1 MFSRGVV
8 MGTVSS
14 SLNPGVSELLQTL
27 SNINSPVLSSPAVV
41 SALEKAPESDIV
53 QLSNEALQLQ
63 SVDTMFGISN
73 GSSSSGSDMSSLL
86 ENLDSSATASG
97 TSTANSQSAS
107 GVLASASAADQLA
120 NYQAALQASVS
131 QGLFGTASSN
141 GLIGSLFNT
150 VA

>member
-1 MFSRGVV
+1 

-27 SNINSPVLSSPAVV
+27 SNVNSPVMSSPAVV
-41 SALEKAPESDIV
+41 SALEKAPEQDIV
-53 QLSNEALQLQ
+53 QLSTEALQLQ
-63 SVDTMFGISN
+63 SVDTMFGIST
-73 GSSSSGSDMSSLL
+73 GSSGSGSNMSSLL
-86 ENLDSSATASG
+86 ESLATSATGSG
-97 TSTANSQSAS
+97 TEATNSQAAS

-120 NYQAALQASVS
+120 NYQAALQASVN

>member
-1 MFSRGVV
+1 

-27 SNINSPVLSSPAVV
+27 SNVNSPVMSSPAVV
-41 SALEKAPESDIV
+41 SALEKAPERDIV
-53 QLSNEALQLQ
+53 QLSTEALQLQ
-63 SVDTMFGISN
+63 SVETMFGISN
-73 GSSSSGSDMSSLL
+73 GSSGSGSDMSSLL
-86 ENLDSSATASG
+86 ERLASSASASG
-97 TSTANSQSAS
+97 TAAANSQAAP
-107 GVLASASAADQLA
+107 GVLASASAADRLS

-131 QGLFGTASSN
+131 QGMFGTASSD

>member
-1 MFSRGVV
+1 

-63 SVDTMFGISN
+63 GVDTMFGISN

-107 GVLASASAADQLA
+107 GVLASASGADQLA

-131 QGLFGTASSN
+131 QGLFGTASSD
-141 GLIGSLFNT
+141 GLIGSLFST

>member
-1 MFSRGVV
+1 

-63 SVDTMFGISN
+63 GVDTMFGISN

>member
-1 MFSRGVV
+1 

-86 ENLDSSATASG
+86 ESLDSSATASG